1 MNALNY
7 VGFILLILGGLG
19 ALFFCA
25 KADKRELYDSKR
37 FRDVVIALVFVV
49 ILFVGAIFL
58 KKS

>member
-1 MNALNY
+1 MNTLNY
-7 VGFILLILGGLG
+7 IGFILLISGILG

-25 KADKRELYDSKR
+25 KADKREIQDSKR
-37 FRDVVIALVFVV
+37 FRDVLIVLVFVV